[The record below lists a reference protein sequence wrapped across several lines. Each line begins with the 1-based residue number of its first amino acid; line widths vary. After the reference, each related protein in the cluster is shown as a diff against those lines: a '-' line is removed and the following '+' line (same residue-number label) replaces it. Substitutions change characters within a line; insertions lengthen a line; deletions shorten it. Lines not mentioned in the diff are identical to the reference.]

1 MKKNKKKFKTLTELY
16 GQINQK
22 LPPLRRQAI
31 LMNEW
36 TITASDEVGGVVDL
50 GDVDEKFYNRL
61 RKDIINHR
69 GGAKD
74 LIDKLVA
81 GGNWASG
88 MPNREYQSK
97 ILLPVHELCTGKDDL
112 VQEVD
117 IDGLKNLIKDKKSLT
132 GFRDD
137 LIEAIDKNTAFN
149 FNSSLEEAART
160 AFIGDVPG
168 LVSELF
174 ALDYQQSGVSVGKGE
189 LVATLFSNAV
199 KGKSGDLY
207 IDGLGDVEVKGT
219 KGRPGKTGGTA
230 HSAMK
235 ELPRMLKDRGHDVF
249 TGKEKQKY
257 LVNLTSAI
265 NELRSY
271 IKIQIEKN
279 EAEVGN
285 NLIELANYIKEF
297 TAPENLENITYE
309 ELFNG
314 FKLNAASS
322 LNSSGLTGQQLK
334 ASHNKLGKLTKAYQD
349 YIRSRETILTP
360 DQESYSWGDIV
371 KQYFLSDW
379 GLSKDALI
387 DGFVVLANEKEESF
401 NVGELREA
409 LDVILDKD
417 TRKGLLGP
425 AGKKILSAIIGTI
438 HSVLYQ
444 NYEDF
449 KVMLLVNSTTHQ
461 ALPLTYEGDNLT
473 ERMINHY
480 DTISSL
486 VDGNRLRITL
496 SLDSR
501 NKGLSFEFIE

>member
-1 MKKNKKKFKTLTELY
+1 MKKFKTLTEIYSL
-16 GQINQK
+16 INEVM
-22 LPPLRRQAI
+22 PPLPNSPTQSVLI
-31 LMNEW
+31 NEW
-36 TITASDEVGGVVDL
+36 TITASDEVGGTVDL

-74 LIDKLVA
+74 LIDKLVN

-97 ILLPVHELCTGKDDL
+97 ILLPVHEFCTGKDDL

-137 LIEAIDKNTAFN
+137 LIEAIDKDTDFN

-160 AFIGDVPG
+160 AFIGDVSG

-235 ELPRMLKDRGHDVF
+235 ELPRMLEDRGHDVF

-279 EAEVGN
+279 EADVVN
-285 NLIELANYIKEF
+285 NLTDLVNYIDEF
-297 TAPENLENITYE
+297 TAPENLEDITYD
-309 ELFNG
+309 ELFTG

-322 LNSSGLTGQQLK
+322 LNASGLTGQQLK
-334 ASHNKLGKLTKAYQD
+334 AAHNKLVKLIKAYQD

-360 DQESYSWGDIV
+360 DQQSYSWGDIV

-379 GLSKDALI
+379 GLSKDDLI
-387 DGFVVLANEKEESF
+387 DGFVVLANEEEESF
-401 NVGELREA
+401 NVGELKEA
-409 LDVILDKD
+409 LDVILNKP
-417 TRKGLLGP
+417 TRDALLGP
-425 AGKKILSAIIGTI
+425 GGKKILSAIIGTI

-444 NYEDF
+444 NFENF

-480 DTISSL
+480 KTISSL
-486 VDGNRLRITL
+486 VKGNRLRITV

-501 NKGLSFEFIE
+501 NKGLSFEFIK

>member
-1 MKKNKKKFKTLTELY
+1 
-16 GQINQK
+16 
-22 LPPLRRQAI
+22 
-31 LMNEW
+31 
-36 TITASDEVGGVVDL
+36 
-50 GDVDEKFYNRL
+50 
-61 RKDIINHR
+61 
-69 GGAKD
+69 
-74 LIDKLVA
+74 
-81 GGNWASG
+81 
-88 MPNREYQSK
+88 
-97 ILLPVHELCTGKDDL
+97 
-112 VQEVD
+112 
-117 IDGLKNLIKDKKSLT
+117 LKNLIKDKKSLT

-137 LIEAIDKNTAFN
+137 LIEAIDKDTDFN

-160 AFIGDVPG
+160 AFIGDVSG

-207 IDGLGDVEVKGT
+207 IDGLGEVEVKGT

-235 ELPRMLKDRGHDVF
+235 ELPRMLEDRGHDVF

-279 EAEVGN
+279 EADVVN
-285 NLIELANYIKEF
+285 NLTDLVNYIDEF
-297 TAPENLENITYE
+297 TAPENLENITYD
-309 ELFNG
+309 ELFTG

-322 LNSSGLTGQQLK
+322 LNASGLTGQQLK
-334 ASHNKLGKLTKAYQD
+334 AAHNKLVKLIKAYQD

-360 DQESYSWGDIV
+360 DQQSYSWGDIV

-379 GLSKDALI
+379 GLSKDDLI
-387 DGFVVLANEKEESF
+387 DGFVVLANEDDKYF
-401 NVGELREA
+401 NEGELREA
-409 LDVILDKD
+409 LDVILNKT
-417 TRKGLLGP
+417 TREALLGS
-425 AGKKILSAIIGTI
+425 AGKKTLSAIIGTI
-438 HSVLYQ
+438 HSVLYHSK
-444 NYEDF
+444 EKF

-480 DTISSL
+480 KTISSL
-486 VDGNRLRITL
+486 VKGNRLRITV